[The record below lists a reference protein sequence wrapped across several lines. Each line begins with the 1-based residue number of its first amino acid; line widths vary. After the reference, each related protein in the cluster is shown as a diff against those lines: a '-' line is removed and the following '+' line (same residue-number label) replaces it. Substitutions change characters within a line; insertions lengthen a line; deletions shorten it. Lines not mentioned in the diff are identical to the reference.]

1 MAAARTVTSH
11 QTVVDMVAAAGS
23 VAKGV
28 LVLLLLFSILSWA
41 IMIFKWIS
49 FRRIRYANAEFN
61 KIFSKNKSL
70 DSIFSASKG
79 MRASSAV
86 ARVFLSGYAEF
97 ESEFRASATAA
108 QMEEERRF
116 FLEKIDGIARS
127 MERATAQEVTALERY
142 LFFLATT
149 GSTAPFIGLFG
160 TVWGIMES
168 FRSIGLTA
176 SANIAVVA
184 PGIAEA
190 LIATAA
196 GLIAA
201 VPAVI
206 GYNYF
211 VQRTKVFGT
220 EMDNFTLDF
229 LSLIEKNFVKR

>member
-1 MAAARTVTSH
+1 MGAINH
-11 QTVVDMVAAAGS
+11 QSVIDMVLDAGS

-28 LVLLLLFSILSWA
+28 LSLLLLFSIISWA

-49 FRRIRYANAEFN
+49 FRRIRKENAAFN
-61 KIFSKNKSL
+61 RIFNKNKSL
-70 DSIFSASKG
+70 DSIFGASKN
-79 MRASSAV
+79 MHSSSCI
-86 ARVFLSGYAEF
+86 ARVFLAGYAEF
-97 ESEFRASATAA
+97 ESEFRASSSAS
-108 QMEEERRF
+108 QMEENRRF

-127 MERATAQEVTALERY
+127 MERATAQEVTILERY
-142 LFFLATT
+142 LFFLATA
-149 GSTAPFIGLFG
+149 GSTSPFIGLFG

-168 FRSIGLTA
+168 FRSISLTS

-196 GLIAA
+196 GLITA

-211 VQRTKVFGT
+211 VQQTKVFGT